1 MVRAQKAACTTSTND
16 SHGSVQS
23 CTFDRQSQQRGS
35 DFGPGYAPAPER
47 LPCASPISKVPVE
60 VAAALRELKLCPNHV
75 NVMFFDKRNVNY
87 IQRELQRIVRAET
100 KQSIDKHDEQA
111 LRIIMRGV
119 YLEYSVNS
127 DQDVERQVADLDR
140 KVLSIIVPQVLSG
153 IAMRIKYLKDIAR
166 LPRPLA
172 RGQNTSVVGSRAYG

>member
-1 MVRAQKAACTTSTND
+1 
-16 SHGSVQS
+16 
-23 CTFDRQSQQRGS
+23 
-35 DFGPGYAPAPER
+35 
-47 LPCASPISKVPVE
+47 
-60 VAAALRELKLCPNHV
+60 
-75 NVMFFDKRNVNY
+75 MFFDKRNVNY